1 MRNPITVATALGAM
15 VLVAGTVISADTIVL
30 RNGRRVTGSLVAIQD
45 GIIQFR
51 EGGNRRQML
60 RLDRDEVSRIE
71 LDDPDRQHGGTGDTL
86 PRPRGM
92 REREVIVSADV
103 PWVDTAI
110 DVRAGQTVYFEAI
123 GHVWWGRN
131 RKDGPA
137 GERDSPYNPGR
148 PMPRRPAAALI
159 ARWGRSQTTHS
170 SSATIEV
177 RYALARMAGCS
188 WASTMTSSPTITA
201 ISGWSCTIRTTD

>member
-30 RNGRRVTGSLVAIQD
+30 GNGRRVTGTLVAIQD

-159 ARWGRSQTTHS
+159 GKVGQESADPFFIGDDRGPVRARTDGRLFLG
-170 SSATIEV
+170 INDDF
-177 RYALARMAGCS
+177 L
-188 WASTMTSSPTITA
+188 
-201 ISGWSCTIRTTD
+201 TDNHGNFRVVVYY

>member
-15 VLVAGTVISADTIVL
+15 VLVAGTVVSADTIVL
-30 RNGRRVTGSLVAIQD
+30 RNGRRVTGTLVAIQD
-45 GIIQFR
+45 GIIQFQ
-51 EGGNRRQML
+51 EGGIRRQML

-92 REREVIVSADV
+92 REREVVVSADV

-110 DVRAGQTVYFEAI
+110 DVRAGQTVYFEAV

-159 ARWGRSQTTHS
+159 GKVGQESAGPFFIGDDRGPVRTRTDGRLFLG
-170 SSATIEV
+170 INDDF
-177 RYALARMAGCS
+177 L
-188 WASTMTSSPTITA
+188 
-201 ISGWSCTIRTTD
+201 TDNHGNFRVVVYY